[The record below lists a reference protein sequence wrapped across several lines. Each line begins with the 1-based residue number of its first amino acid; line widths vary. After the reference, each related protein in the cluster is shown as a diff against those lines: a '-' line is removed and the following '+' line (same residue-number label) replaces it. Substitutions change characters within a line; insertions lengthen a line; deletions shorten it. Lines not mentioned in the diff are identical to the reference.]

1 MLRNIWEELEDM
13 NRTTFD
19 ETFSLTPTYRT
30 WPFRRFF
37 AYLPNFPKL
46 IEKPFVPVTEVYAEK
61 GDLVIKLELPGIDP
75 SKDVTVTLEE
85 GELVIKG
92 VRKQE
97 IELKEKDVYRMES
110 WYGEF
115 ERHFTIPPK
124 IDEKAIHVE
133 YKHGI
138 LEVVVKGAVEE
149 LEAKKAKAKTIPI
162 LVGKEVKEPV
172 KA

>member
-13 NRTTFD
+13 NRTFD
-19 ETFSLTPTYRT
+19 ETYSLTPTYRT

-37 AYLPNFPKL
+37 AYLPTFPKL
-46 IEKPFVPVTEVYAEK
+46 VEKPFVPVTEVFAEK

-75 SKDVTVTLEE
+75 LKDVTVTLDH
-85 GELVIKG
+85 GVLVIKG

-97 IELKEKDVYRMES
+97 TELKEKDVYRMGS
-110 WYGEF
+110 WYGKF
-115 ERHFTIPPK
+115 ERHFTMPPK

-149 LEAKKAKAKTIPI
+149 LQAKKATAKTIPI
-162 LVGKEVKEPV
+162 LVGGEVKELV
-172 KA
+172 KT